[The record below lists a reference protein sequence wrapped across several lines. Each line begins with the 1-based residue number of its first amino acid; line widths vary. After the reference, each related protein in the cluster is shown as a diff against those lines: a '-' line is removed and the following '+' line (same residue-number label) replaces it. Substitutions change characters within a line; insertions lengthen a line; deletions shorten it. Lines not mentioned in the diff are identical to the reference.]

1 MVFGSCKINYSFTGA
16 DIPEEAKSASVTMF
30 VNNAPLASPNLP
42 LKITESLKDLIQGQS
57 RLFITSGTGDLQF
70 SGTITGYDVRPVA
83 VQANET
89 AALNRL
95 SITVQVSYIN
105 KFDDKKSFQQ
115 NFTRFADF
123 DSSREIT
130 SVEDQLMDEINKQLV
145 QDIFDRA
152 FSAW

>member
-1 MVFGSCKINYSFTGA
+1 MTL
-16 DIPEEAKSASVTMF
+16 F

-57 RLFITSGTGDLQF
+57 KLFITSGTGDLQF
-70 SGTITGYDVRPVA
+70 SGTITGYDIRPVA

-105 KFDDKKSFQQ
+105 KYDEKKSFQQ

-152 FSAW
+152 FSSW